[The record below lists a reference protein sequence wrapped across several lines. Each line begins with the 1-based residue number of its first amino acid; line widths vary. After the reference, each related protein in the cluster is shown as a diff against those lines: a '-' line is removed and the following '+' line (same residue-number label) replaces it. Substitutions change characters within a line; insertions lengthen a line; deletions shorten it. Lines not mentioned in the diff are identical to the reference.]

1 MFQSVAIDIAI
12 GLVLMYLVL
21 SLVCTV
27 INEFIATKLA
37 WRAKS
42 LAAGLQALL
51 DDPTVRNAFYDHGL
65 ISGTKEALHDSSRML
80 RRSIVP
86 FATLPTSAA
95 TPAKPAAIPE
105 QDSQAQNPQV
115 VAGAPDVTRP
125 PAPTAS
131 GPGAAATA
139 ALPPTTPANAP
150 DSDKQ
155 PGDHPSYLSAE
166 TFVNAVIGCLTGT
179 SVAQGEKTPTFDDIK
194 AVIEK
199 LPASNI
205 KSALLV
211 HLVTAEGNFTAFR
224 QEVASWFDDSMER
237 LSGVYKRHLKLL
249 SIIMGCAIAVIVNAD
264 TFSVGFAL
272 WSTPSLRDQMVT
284 VANETVKK
292 GLPTTE
298 NPSPTDVAKAFGN
311 ANAALRPILPI
322 GWPVTP
328 AADVNLWW
336 FWLTKISGWFVTGL
350 ALSLGAPFWFDLL
363 GKFMN
368 IRGAGPK
375 PDRADAIKA

>member
-21 SLVCTV
+21 SLACTV

-65 ISGTKEALHDSSRML
+65 ISGTKEALHDSSQML
-80 RRSIVP
+80 WRSIVP
-86 FATLPTSAA
+86 FATLPKNPA
-95 TPAKPAAIPE
+95 TPVAAAA
-105 QDSQAQNPQV
+105 QTSQAQNPQA

-125 PAPTAS
+125 PVPAAS
-131 GPGAAATA
+131 GSGAAAA
-139 ALPPTTPANAP
+139 ARPPTTPANAP

-155 PGDHPSYLSAE
+155 PGDHPSYLSAG
-166 TFVNAVIGCLTGT
+166 TFVNAIIGCLTGT

-224 QEVASWFDDSMER
+224 QEVAAWFDDSMER
-237 LSGVYKRHLKLL
+237 LSGAYKRHLKLL
-249 SIIMGCAIAVIVNAD
+249 SIIMGCTIAVIVNAD

-311 ANAALRPILPI
+311 ANAALRPMLPI

-336 FWLTKISGWFVTGL
+336 FWLTKVLGWLVTGL

-368 IRGAGPK
+368 IRGTGPK